1 MPHLESGIE
10 ALVDGQRQQSLT
22 LADRGLHY
30 GDGLF
35 ETVAVVAGR
44 PALWQRHIDRLL
56 WGCER
61 LLLPP
66 PDLALLHEEALSLA
80 AGHTRAVLKIIY
92 TAGSG
97 RRGYARPDPLSPRR
111 ILLRLPAPAF
121 PTAYWRDG
129 VDAGYCALRLTP
141 QGPLAGI
148 KHLGRIEQVLA
159 RREVDGRGLVEGLML
174 NQAGEVVEGVASNL
188 FAVFDGQ
195 LLTPP
200 ITDCGV
206 RGVMRDHVMAL
217 AEDAGLAVAE
227 RALDPVMLDE
237 ADELFLSNSL
247 IGLWPIRN
255 LEGRHRH
262 PGPVVR
268 RLQRMLT
275 GSGSC
280 LAPDDFENHA

>member
-1 MPHLESGIE
+1 MPHLEPGIE
-10 ALVDGQRQQSLT
+10 ALVDGRRQQSLT

-30 GDGLF
+30 ADGLF
-35 ETVAVVAGR
+35 ETVAIVAGR
-44 PALWQRHIDRLL
+44 LALWQRHVDRLL

-66 PDLALLHEEALSLA
+66 PDLSLLHDEAQSLA
-80 AGHTRAVLKIIY
+80 AGHGRAVLKIIY

-97 RRGYARPDPLSPRR
+97 RRGYGRPDPLAPRR
-111 ILLRLPAPAF
+111 ILLRSPAPEYPA
-121 PTAYWRDG
+121 AYWRGG

-174 NQAGEVVEGVASNL
+174 NLAGEVVEGIASNL
-188 FAVFDGQ
+188 FAVLDGQ

-200 ITDCGV
+200 IADCGV

-217 AEDAGLAVAE
+217 AEEVGLAVAE
-227 RALDPVMLDE
+227 RALDPLLLEE
-237 ADELFLSNSL
+237 ADELFLCNSL
-247 IGLWPIRN
+247 IGIWPIRK
-255 LEGRHRH
+255 LEGRQRR
-262 PGPVVR
+262 PGPIVR
-268 RLQRMLT
+268 RLQRLLT
-275 GSGSC
+275 GSGVC
-280 LAPDDFENHA
+280 LAPDNDEDHA